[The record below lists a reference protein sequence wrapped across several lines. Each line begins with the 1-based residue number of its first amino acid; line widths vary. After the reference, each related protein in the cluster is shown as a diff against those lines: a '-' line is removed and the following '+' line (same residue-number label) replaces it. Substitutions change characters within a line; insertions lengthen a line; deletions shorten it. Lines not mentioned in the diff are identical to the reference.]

1 MLEAAGIQII
11 RPSVLTDLLPALGLR
26 FPLKTR
32 YLLCRPQGGLND
44 KLCQIERCCRY
55 AEHFGRT
62 VIVDTAYAG
71 GDSFHDDFGRYFQSR
86 QPRLIL
92 SLRARVDAFEGAT
105 VVPTFLQDRIN
116 EYQAAP
122 KVPQRPLQESAS
134 NLPLSFDFS
143 RDHDAQVLVHHQ
155 DGGGRHSLFAL
166 LRMSLRP
173 ALVAELQRRL
183 HIIGGPYLAVH
194 VRHTDYSSSYVEI
207 LQKIKT
213 YQPPKLFLA
222 TDSQAV
228 LDEFRGALKNTQV
241 LNFSHQLSQDGT
253 PVHLVSGPGAPS
265 ENFVR
270 NRDAI
275 IDLLMLSLS
284 KHLLAA
290 PLAGRPGA
298 SFTPK
303 YSGFSLL
310 AKGLQDA
317 KVILRQLV
325 GPLDWEIGLS

>member
-1 MLEAAGIQII
+1 
-11 RPSVLTDLLPALGLR
+11 
-26 FPLKTR
+26 LKTR

-55 AEHFGRT
+55 AERFGRT
-62 VIVDTAYAG
+62 VIVDTAYPG
-71 GDSFHDDFGRYFQSR
+71 GDSFHDDFARYFQSR

-92 SLRARVDAFEGAT
+92 SLRARGDAFEGAT
-105 VVPTFLQDRIN
+105 VVPSFLQDRIN
-116 EYQAAP
+116 KYQVAP
-122 KVPQRPLQESAS
+122 KVPHTSLKERTS

-155 DGGGRHSLFAL
+155 DGGGRQSLFAL

-183 HIIGGPYLAVH
+183 QIIGGPYLAVH
-194 VRHTDYSSSYVEI
+194 VRHTDYFSNYEGL

-213 YQPPKLFLA
+213 HQPAKLLLA

-228 LDEFRGALKNTQV
+228 LDEFRDTLKNTNV
-241 LNFSHQLSQDGT
+241 LNFSHKLSRDET
-253 PVHLVSGPGAPS
+253 PTHIVSGSDAPS
-265 ENFVR
+265 ETYLR
-270 NRDAI
+270 NQDAI
-275 IDLLMLSLS
+275 LDLLMLALS
-284 KHLLAA
+284 KHLLVA
-290 PLAGRPGA
+290 PLAGRRGVSVA
-298 SFTPK
+298 PK
-303 YSGFSLL
+303 HSGFSVL

-325 GPLDWEIGLS
+325 GPLDWKIGLS